1 MKPIALLMVVLA
13 FVPAAL
19 AGDLPAGWIRAG
31 SAPADYEMGVDTATR
46 HTGRASAF
54 LRAIEH
60 QKNPNGFGTLMQM
73 SDPGAYRGKRVRLT
87 AWVKAEK
94 IDGESWAGVWF
105 RVDGERP
112 QTDMLAFDNMQDRP
126 IKGTADWTKVA
137 IVLDVPLEAKGLA
150 FGVLLGGAGQVWM
163 DDLKFE
169 VVALDVPTTGMGSR
183 RNSVEP
189 KNLDFEE

>member
-1 MKPIALLMVVLA
+1 MKALALVLVFLA
-13 FVPAAL
+13 CTPAAL

-31 SAPADYEMGVDTATR
+31 SAPADYEMGVDTTTR
-46 HTGRASAF
+46 HIGRASAF
-54 LRAIEH
+54 LRALEN

-73 SDPGAYRGKRVRLT
+73 SDPGTYRGKRVRLT

-94 IDGESWAGVWF
+94 IDGDSWAGLWL

-112 QTDMLAFDNMQDRP
+112 QTDTLGFDNMQDRP
-126 IKGTADWTKVA
+126 IKGTADWTRVA
-137 IVLDVPLEAKGLA
+137 IVLDVPQEAKALA
-150 FGVLLGGAGQVWM
+150 FGVLLSGAGQVWM

-169 VVALDVPTTGMGSR
+169 VVTQDVPTTDMRSGRKS
-183 RNSVEP
+183 SEP